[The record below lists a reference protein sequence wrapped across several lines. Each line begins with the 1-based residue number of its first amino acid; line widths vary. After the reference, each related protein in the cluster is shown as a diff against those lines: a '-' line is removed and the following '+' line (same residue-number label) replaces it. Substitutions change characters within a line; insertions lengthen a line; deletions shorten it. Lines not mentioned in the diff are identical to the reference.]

1 MPAPW
6 RPILCAQVQHQPRSG
21 TRQAGGMMKR
31 KAIGIAVALVAMAM
45 ITVVSVNRIG
55 GSSNTQASTNAPAS
69 DPGANLEPDGD
80 ATGVPAEPAV
90 HRALHTKAASDER
103 IQIGDRL
110 WDPKTR
116 EEADWLHRNGYPSWE
131 QAQLYNGTGS
141 PQDLPED
148 LRARSAADVVLAEKV
163 ARTNRAYR
171 DQAIAVIQS
180 AADQGS
186 IYALETFARIF
197 ESENG
202 PGIQSEAY
210 YRAAVMRGNWG
221 AGLHSDPRLN
231 ARDRYFADVRAFE
244 ILQNMNRRRA
254 AAGLPPLGRDVRHGL
269 DDAIELIQTDPGS

>member
-1 MPAPW
+1 M
-6 RPILCAQVQHQPRSG
+6 
-21 TRQAGGMMKR
+21 
-31 KAIGIAVALVAMAM
+31 
-45 ITVVSVNRIG
+45 
-55 GSSNTQASTNAPAS
+55 
-69 DPGANLEPDGD
+69 
-80 ATGVPAEPAV
+80 
-90 HRALHTKAASDER
+90 
-103 IQIGDRL
+103 
-110 WDPKTR
+110 
-116 EEADWLHRNGYPSWE
+116 
-131 QAQLYNGTGS
+131 
-141 PQDLPED
+141 
-148 LRARSAADVVLAEKV
+148 
-163 ARTNRAYR
+163 
-171 DQAIAVIQS
+171 IQS